1 MPSFD
6 IVSEINRQEVDNA
19 VNQTRKE
26 IITRYDFKGSKSEI
40 NLDKDEIHLLS
51 DDDYKMKALIDILQN
66 KSVKRGISLKS
77 FEVGKIEPAGGQ
89 SLKCTIKL
97 VNGIDTDRAR
107 ELVRKI
113 KELELK
119 VQPSI
124 DGDKVRISGKKRDDL
139 QGVIQT
145 VRGFDF
151 PIPLQF
157 INFRD

>member
-6 IVSEINRQEVDNA
+6 IVSEINRQEIDNA
-19 VNQTRKE
+19 VNQARKE
-26 IITRYDFKGSKSEI
+26 IVTRYDFKGSKSEI

-66 KSVKRGISLKS
+66 KSVKRGIHLKS

-89 SLKCTIKL
+89 LLKCTIKL
-97 VNGIDTDRAR
+97 VSGVSTDRAK
-107 ELVRKI
+107 ELVKKI

-124 DGDKVRISGKKRDDL
+124 DGDKVRVSAKKRDDL
-139 QGVIQT
+139 QVIIQAL
-145 VRGFDF
+145 RGFDF
-151 PIPLQF
+151 SIPLQF
-157 INFRD
+157 NNFRD